1 MLAAAEIRNFAAMM
15 NEQTRRFI
23 SEHADDNI
31 RLLALQGDKYAGVDL
46 PLALD
51 QIAGRQVARRKLPA
65 WAAIEGIV
73 YPPHLSME
81 QCSSE
86 QTARY
91 KAALAAS
98 LLARDG
104 VESGSCA
111 GNPVFVDLTG
121 GFGVDFSF
129 IATALKTEE
138 GEGCVYVEQ
147 QQHLCELVRH
157 NLSLLGLSGST
168 VVCGDGVDYLH
179 RLHRA
184 GIIFLDPA
192 RRDAHGGR
200 TYSIQDCTPD
210 VSGLCDELLEK
221 GLFVMLKLSP
231 MLDWRKAIG
240 DLRGT
245 CEVHILSVGNECK
258 ELLLV
263 LSAQKKGALRIFCV
277 NDADTFTFSY
287 EDKDA
292 SAAPSGLLS
301 ADAASFSV
309 LRDSFLYE
317 PNASIMKAGCFAQ
330 LCRQFEVRSLHPN
343 SHLFVASS
351 LISDFPGRRFKIRNV
366 STMNKKELKKVM
378 GGLSKA
384 NVSVRNFPIGA
395 EELRRRLKLKDGGDT
410 YLFGTTLAD
419 KTHVL
424 LFCQR
429 ADNP

>member
-1 MLAAAEIRNFAAMM
+1 MFAAAEIRIFAAMM

-23 SEHADDNI
+23 SEHTDDDI

-65 WAAIEGIV
+65 WAAIEGIF

-91 KAALAAS
+91 KAALASS

-104 VESGSCA
+104 VESNTCDDH
-111 GNPVFVDLTG
+111 PVFVDLTG

-129 IATALKTEE
+129 IAAALKTGE

-168 VVCGDGVDYLH
+168 VICGDGVDYLH
-179 RLHRA
+179 RLQKA

-192 RRDAHGGR
+192 RRDAHGSR

-210 VSGLCDELLEK
+210 VSKLCDELLEK
-221 GLFVMLKLSP
+221 GQYVMLKLSP

-245 CEVHILSVGNECK
+245 CEVHILSVANECK

-263 LSAQKKGALRIFCV
+263 LSAQKKGALRVFCI
-277 NDADTFTFSY
+277 NDADTFTFCY
-287 EDKDA
+287 EDKDE
-292 SAAPSGLLS
+292 SAVSSGLLS
-301 ADAASFSV
+301 ADDASFST

-317 PNASIMKAGCFAQ
+317 PNASIMKAGCFNQ

-343 SHLFVASS
+343 SHLFVAPS

-378 GGLSKA
+378 GSLNKA

-410 YLFGTTLAD
+410 YLFGTTLTD

>member
-104 VESGSCA
+104 GVSGFCT

-129 IATALKTEE
+129 IAAALKTEE

-157 NLSLLGLSGST
+157 KEG
-168 VVCGDGVDYLH
+168 
-179 RLHRA
+179 RLW
-184 GIIFLDPA
+184 
-192 RRDAHGGR
+192 
-200 TYSIQDCTPD
+200 Q
-210 VSGLCDELLEK
+210 
-221 GLFVMLKLSP
+221 
-231 MLDWRKAIG
+231 
-240 DLRGT
+240 
-245 CEVHILSVGNECK
+245 
-258 ELLLV
+258 
-263 LSAQKKGALRIFCV
+263 
-277 NDADTFTFSY
+277 
-287 EDKDA
+287 
-292 SAAPSGLLS
+292 
-301 ADAASFSV
+301 
-309 LRDSFLYE
+309 
-317 PNASIMKAGCFAQ
+317 
-330 LCRQFEVRSLHPN
+330 
-343 SHLFVASS
+343 
-351 LISDFPGRRFKIRNV
+351 
-366 STMNKKELKKVM
+366 
-378 GGLSKA
+378 
-384 NVSVRNFPIGA
+384 
-395 EELRRRLKLKDGGDT
+395 
-410 YLFGTTLAD
+410 
-419 KTHVL
+419 
-424 LFCQR
+424 
-429 ADNP
+429 